1 MKKFISSILCAIMLT
16 LAIVGLP
23 NTGNGLEPV
32 PEIGTHTDWEDN
44 VIKD

>member
-32 PEIGTHTDWEDN
+32 PEIGTHVDLEED
-44 VIKD
+44 IFKD